1 MRKYN
6 IGDLYVVN
14 ISDRNNIEGY
24 YSRSTVE
31 PYLTI
36 GKYSGGKKCFVF
48 DTKERIKVYSRYF
61 YFDIE
66 DNEKVAE
73 KLMPLSFC
81 LKDKNVKS
89 VSVDDILYMQQQL
102 YDWFDG
108 DVNLLEIS
116 EDKSMVSKKDNKIV
130 SNEFLLEIKKVMDK
144 INPNMSEEL
153 QEEYKTK
160 LSNIGN
166 EYINSVIENYNSIKL
181 NSSIELEI
189 LKKYLEKLGVLEEE
203 IVKLN
208 YRSNLESELE
218 QVKRYTNNN

>member
-144 INPNMSEEL
+144 IDPNMNEEL
-153 QEEYKTK
+153 KKEYQTK

-181 NSSIELEI
+181 NPSIELEI